1 MISSARREDIVS
13 ALRRGTVPSSG
24 LDALA
29 VGIDTFAPTLDDEL
43 ESVSAGRGGFK
54 AVRGEYGTGKT
65 FFGRWLQERARAR
78 GFAATEV
85 QINETETP
93 LHRLETVYRRLVE
106 HLGTADTASG
116 AFRGVID
123 GWFYALEQDVL
134 ADTSV
139 DASDAEGLLL
149 RTNALMEA
157 RLGAISKTAPAFS
170 AVLRTYRRAL
180 AAGDGMLADGLISWL
195 AGQPNV
201 AASIKRAAGIKG
213 DLDHFGATNFLVG
226 LLTILR
232 DSGFSG
238 LVMVLDEVETLQR
251 MRTDT
256 REKGLNALRQWI
268 DEIDAGRYPG
278 LYLVITGTPAFY
290 DGPQGVQRLAPLA
303 QRLHVDF
310 GTDRRFDN
318 PRAVQIRLAAFD
330 HTSLLA
336 VGRRVRDIY
345 ADGRP
350 TNSAFGRWWT
360 TAIWTPLHARWPA
373 GWVARSVSRPVCSSR
388 SWCRMCWTAW
398 TCTNTSTPASTTPSR
413 WPRPRCLRRSGLRQ
427 VRRPWTISSCERVRA
442 AAPIAAV
449 PRRQHAGLEHAATDA
464 TGSHCAHSCGLTL
477 FAARTDRRGE
487 DGSRCDSDAVEDAD
501 RGLARDERLVHLPD
515 QGAAEQPGASAHPL
529 RRAGGSACGGVAWR
543 HLAVPQEPGAS
554 RCPRH
559 PVDDTRIHRGHADFG
574 AGRSASMVRQP
585 ACRDRR

>member
-13 ALRRGTVPSSG
+13 ALRRGTVPSTG

-29 VGIDTFAPTLDDEL
+29 VGIDSFAPTLDDEL

-134 ADTSV
+134 ADTTV

-318 PRAVQIRLAAFD
+318 PRAVQIRLAALD

-350 TNSAFGRWWT
+350 NEQRLRAVVDDSYLDALARAVAGGLGGKVGVAPRLFLKKLVSDVLDRVDLHEDFDPRKHYTLTLAETEMSAT
-360 TAIWTPLHARWPA
+360 
-373 GWVARSVSRPVCSSR
+373 
-388 SWCRMCWTAW
+388 
-398 TCTNTSTPASTTPSR
+398 
-413 WPRPRCLRRSGLRQ
+413 
-427 VRRPWTISSCERVRA
+427 ERA
-442 AAPIAAV
+442 AASAA
-449 PRRQHAGLEHAATDA
+449 
-464 TGSHCAHSCGLTL
+464 S
-477 FAARTDRRGE
+477 
-487 DGSRCDSDAVEDAD
+487 
-501 RGLARDERLVHLPD
+501 
-515 QGAAEQPGASAHPL
+515 
-529 RRAGGSACGGVAWR
+529 
-543 HLAVPQEPGAS
+543 
-554 RCPRH
+554 
-559 PVDDTRIHRGHADFG
+559 VDDIEL
-574 AGRSASMVRQP
+574 
-585 ACRDRR
+585 

>member
-1 MISSARREDIVS
+1 MISAARREDIVS

-29 VGIDTFAPTLDDEL
+29 VGIDAFGPTLTEEL
-43 ESVSAGRGGFK
+43 SSVASGRGGFK

-65 FFGRWLQERARAR
+65 FFGRWLQERARSM

-106 HLGTADTASG
+106 HLGTADTGAG
-116 AFRGVID
+116 AFRSVID

-134 ADTSV
+134 ADPGV
-139 DASDAEGLLL
+139 DPDDAAGLLQ
-149 RTNALMEA
+149 RTDALMEA
-157 RLGAISKTAPAFS
+157 RLSAISKTAPAFS
-170 AVLRTYRRAL
+170 AVLRTYRQAL
-180 AAGDGMLADGLISWL
+180 ASGDASLADGLISWL

-201 AASIKRAAGIKG
+201 AASVKRAAGIKG
-213 DLDHFGATNFLVG
+213 DLDHFGASNFLVG

-238 LVMVLDEVETLQR
+238 LVLVLDEVETLQR

-278 LYLVITGTPAFY
+278 LYLVVTGTPAFF

-318 PRAVQIRLAAFD
+318 PRAVQIRLATFD
-330 HTSLLA
+330 HSALLA

-345 ADGRP
+345 AQGRAQEQRIRTLVDDSYLDLLARAVAGGLGGKVGVAP
-350 TNSAFGRWWT
+350 RLFLKKLVADVLDRVDLHPDFDPRQHYSLTLAETEMSA
-360 TAIWTPLHARWPA
+360 A
-373 GWVARSVSRPVCSSR
+373 
-388 SWCRMCWTAW
+388 
-398 TCTNTSTPASTTPSR
+398 
-413 WPRPRCLRRSGLRQ
+413 
-427 VRRPWTISSCERVRA
+427 ERA
-442 AAPIAAV
+442 AA
-449 PRRQHAGLEHAATDA
+449 
-464 TGSHCAHSCGLTL
+464 
-477 FAARTDRRGE
+477 
-487 DGSRCDSDAVEDAD
+487 
-501 RGLARDERLVHLPD
+501 
-515 QGAAEQPGASAHPL
+515 GANS
-529 RRAGGSACGGVAWR
+529 
-543 HLAVPQEPGAS
+543 
-554 RCPRH
+554 
-559 PVDDTRIHRGHADFG
+559 VDDIEL
-574 AGRSASMVRQP
+574 
-585 ACRDRR
+585 

>member
-134 ADTSV
+134 ADASV

-226 LLTILR
+226 LMTILR

-350 TNSAFGRWWT
+350 NEQRLRAVVDDSYLDALARAVAGGLGGKVGVAPRLFLKKLVSDVLDRVDLHEDFDPRKHYTLTLAETEMSAT
-360 TAIWTPLHARWPA
+360 
-373 GWVARSVSRPVCSSR
+373 
-388 SWCRMCWTAW
+388 
-398 TCTNTSTPASTTPSR
+398 
-413 WPRPRCLRRSGLRQ
+413 
-427 VRRPWTISSCERVRA
+427 ERA
-442 AAPIAAV
+442 AASAA
-449 PRRQHAGLEHAATDA
+449 
-464 TGSHCAHSCGLTL
+464 S
-477 FAARTDRRGE
+477 
-487 DGSRCDSDAVEDAD
+487 
-501 RGLARDERLVHLPD
+501 
-515 QGAAEQPGASAHPL
+515 
-529 RRAGGSACGGVAWR
+529 
-543 HLAVPQEPGAS
+543 
-554 RCPRH
+554 
-559 PVDDTRIHRGHADFG
+559 VDDIEL
-574 AGRSASMVRQP
+574 
-585 ACRDRR
+585 